1 MLVAQALAP
10 TVRSGNSG
18 LLGEFRIES
27 LTCPS
32 KPDTASPTQL
42 TSTGRGCSHQPGHPS
57 QEFHISSAGAS
68 RTRALTTGSPD
79 SSALPT
85 ELRDGQIIH
94 APIFFCMVVIGEI
107 HLSSLNECRF
117 FIFTTVFIETE
128 RQQWLVDW
136 SASYS
141 GR

>member
-1 MLVAQALAP
+1 MNGRNDRVRVHAKQCLLRRLVAP

-32 KPDTASPTQL
+32 KLDTARPTHL

-68 RTRALTTGSPD
+68 RTRALTTGSPAFYQL
-79 SSALPT
+79 SYGT
-85 ELRDGQIIH
+85 GRD
-94 APIFFCMVVIGEI
+94 FCIMKPYRTDKKG
-107 HLSSLNECRF
+107 HTL
-117 FIFTTVFIETE
+117 VF
-128 RQQWLVDW
+128 VDKIYRP
-136 SASYS
+136 SQVTA
-141 GR
+141 